1 MMSDQRSFATTS
13 LSLGDGKRL
22 EDGGVSASR
31 RSAIEGAFR
40 TSTRLDGWASEDA
53 RILGLLVSFLSP
65 FHQLTHEFLHRG
77 GSPRKRWALD
87 GSITEVG
94 ATTTSLSPELTRLLS
109 DSARLSH
116 ALDDLSTA
124 FLKKSNQAYFLNDQA
139 VSRIHQDL
147 STNALLFWK
156 TQALIVAYRASSW
169 KYIEPSNFDVSS
181 ILPHLQFAAQN
192 HKDCFKNLSAD
203 TRADFILTLL
213 EASRFPTIVWKR
225 FAVAEAAANMRSL
238 NHSQTEI
245 WHLSSCLSSTQA
257 MLRRLDGEHPA
268 AVKILD
274 TFLRQQQPNTL
285 THRANAAIGQVTL
298 QRALNCLQVNDLPQ
312 AKQLLEAWSPLDKQP
327 SLMEQ
332 VVQFRKDMTL
342 GRTLRIQGMFSE
354 AHTHLKW
361 SYDLIDQ
368 LRDLTFDDDRRDL
381 TVEMADTLRELDK
394 PQAAEEYLRKELARR
409 VVDKQEVPAS
419 GKSLLESSLAEVLFA
434 QGRIE
439 EAERLCIETEARAD
453 NLMKLGKLRVCIVLA
468 KIYHTRSDHKRAL
481 RYWNEAMKQV
491 VRFPGATGRTTRTIL
506 LSKQESMRSMG
517 FVDAQDQSVKHA
529 ATSDV
534 LQSGGMIYWIAGM
547 RHWQDYLDS
556 ETTRSRM

>member
-1 MMSDQRSFATTS
+1 
-13 LSLGDGKRL
+13 
-22 EDGGVSASR
+22 
-31 RSAIEGAFR
+31 
-40 TSTRLDGWASEDA
+40 
-53 RILGLLVSFLSP
+53 
-65 FHQLTHEFLHRG
+65 
-77 GSPRKRWALD
+77 
-87 GSITEVG
+87 
-94 ATTTSLSPELTRLLS
+94 
-109 DSARLSH
+109 
-116 ALDDLSTA
+116 
-124 FLKKSNQAYFLNDQA
+124 
-139 VSRIHQDL
+139 
-147 STNALLFWK
+147 
-156 TQALIVAYRASSW
+156 
-169 KYIEPSNFDVSS
+169 
-181 ILPHLQFAAQN
+181 
-192 HKDCFKNLSAD
+192 
-203 TRADFILTLL
+203 
-213 EASRFPTIVWKR
+213 
-225 FAVAEAAANMRSL
+225 
-238 NHSQTEI
+238 
-245 WHLSSCLSSTQA
+245 

-285 THRANAAIGQVTL
+285 TRRANAAIGQVTL
-298 QRALNCLQVNDLPQ
+298 QRALNCLQVNDLLQ

-332 VVQFRKDMTL
+332 SVQFRKDMTL

-468 KIYHTRSDHKRAL
+468 KIYHTRSEHERAL

-491 VRFPGATGRTTRTIL
+491 VRFPGASRRTTRTIL
-506 LSKQESMRSMG
+506 LSKQEIMRSMG
-517 FVDAQDQSVKHA
+517 LVDAQDQSVKHA
-529 ATSDV
+529 ATSEV